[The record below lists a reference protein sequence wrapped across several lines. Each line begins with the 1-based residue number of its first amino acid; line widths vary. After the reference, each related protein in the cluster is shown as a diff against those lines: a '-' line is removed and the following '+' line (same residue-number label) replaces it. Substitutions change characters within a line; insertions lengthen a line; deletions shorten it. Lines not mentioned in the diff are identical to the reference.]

1 MGKEVSFGAGARSNM
16 QDGLNTLADAV
27 KSTLGPRGRH
37 AAIDRGYG
45 PPLITKDGVTVARSI
60 SLDDPVMNMGAQL
73 IKSVAS
79 ATNTVAGDGT
89 TTATVLAQS
98 IYQEGAK
105 MVAVGHNP
113 VLVKRG
119 LDMATDVVVSKLK
132 DISVTVSDSEIIKS
146 VATISANNDPELGEL
161 ISEAVSA
168 IGSDGII
175 SVEEATGM
183 NTSVSYTEGIRIDR
197 GYLSASFINNP
208 AKLNVELNDPYIL
221 VYDGAISASYDILPL
236 LESVSKSGSPLLI
249 IAKDIDGEAL
259 QTLVINQARG
269 AISCCAIKAPGFGD
283 IRSDI
288 LGDIAIMCGGK
299 IISPDIE
306 NSLREVSVSDLGRA
320 RRVMVGRNESTIV
333 DGAGDESSLKE
344 RVESIRTSMNDS
356 EQFGWQL
363 ASLRDRLS
371 VLSGG
376 VAVLRVGGATESEM
390 KERKDRVED
399 SINSVKAAIE
409 EGIVPG
415 GGAALL
421 HCVNTLRDHMDNA
434 DLSTEEKIGFDIIDK
449 AIKTPFIQ
457 ILKNSGIDHYVF
469 MDNII
474 NSDNVTSGYDALTN
488 CQLDDM
494 FSGGIIDP
502 VKVVRAALE
511 HAVSASGTLLTTEV
525 VIFNKKDTAE

>member
-1 MGKEVSFGAGARSNM
+1 MGKEVSFGTSARSKM

-37 AAIDRGYG
+37 AAIDRGFG

-60 SLDDPVMNMGAQL
+60 SLDDPIMNMGAQL

-98 IYQEGAK
+98 IYDEGAK

-113 VLVKRG
+113 VLIKRG
-119 LDMATDVVVSKLK
+119 LDIATERVVSKLK
-132 DISVTVSDSEIIKS
+132 DISVTVSDSNMIKS
-146 VATISANNDPELGEL
+146 VATISANNDSYLGGL
-161 ISEAVSA
+161 IAEAVEA

-183 NTSVSYTEGIRIDR
+183 DTSVSYTEGLKVDR
-197 GYLSASFINNP
+197 GYLSSSFINNP
-208 AKLNVELNDPYIL
+208 SKLNVEYNDPFIL

-236 LESVSKSGSPLLI
+236 LESISKSGSPLLI
-249 IAKDIDGEAL
+249 IAKDIEGEAL
-259 QTLVINQARG
+259 QTMMLNQARG

-283 IRSDI
+283 IRADM
-288 LGDIAIMCGGK
+288 LGDIAVMCGANLMGV
-299 IISPDIE
+299 E
-306 NSLREVSVSDLGRA
+306 YGTSLRDISLSDLGRA
-320 RRVMVGRNESTIV
+320 RRVVVDKNQSTIV
-333 DGAGDESSLKE
+333 DGAGNEDTLSERVTSIRNSLSDSSLF
-344 RVESIRTSMNDS
+344 D
-356 EQFGWQL
+356 WQI

-376 VAVLRVGGATESEM
+376 VAVFRVGGSTESEM

-399 SINSVKAAIE
+399 SINAVKAAVE

-415 GGAALL
+415 GGSALL
-421 HCVNTLRDHMDNA
+421 HCIES
-434 DLSTEEKIGFDIIDK
+434 LSLPDDTESLSIEESIGFDIIEK
-449 AIKTPFIQ
+449 AIKSPFIQ
-457 ILKNSGIDHYVF
+457 ILKNSGVEHHMHMQWVIG
-469 MDNII
+469 
-474 NSDNVTSGYDALTN
+474 SDNNTSGYNALDGERI
-488 CQLDDM
+488 DDM
-494 FSGGIIDP
+494 ISAGIIDP

-525 VIFNKKDTAE
+525 AIFEKREDKS